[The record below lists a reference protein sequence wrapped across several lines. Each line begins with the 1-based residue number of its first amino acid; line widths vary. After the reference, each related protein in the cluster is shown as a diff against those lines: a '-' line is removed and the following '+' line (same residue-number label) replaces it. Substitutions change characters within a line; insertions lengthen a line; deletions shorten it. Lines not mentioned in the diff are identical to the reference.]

1 MINVCLF
8 NEDNIDELQDKI
20 NYFLKYLDEINLI
33 DIKYQTN
40 FYLSKLLRN
49 ICFLLRSFLFFLLHK
64 VL

>member
-20 NYFLKYLDEINLI
+20 NYFLKYLDDINLI

-40 FYLSKLLRN
+40 FLIGQNNQYVYSYSALIIYRVMVK
-49 ICFLLRSFLFFLLHK
+49 
-64 VL
+64 

>member
-8 NEDNIDELQDKI
+8 NEDNSDELQDKS

-40 FYLSKLLRN
+40 FYIGQNNQYVYSYSALIIYRVMIK
-49 ICFLLRSFLFFLLHK
+49 
-64 VL
+64 

>member
-20 NYFLKYLDEINLI
+20 NYFLKYLDDINLI

-40 FYLSKLLRN
+40 FHIGQNNQYVYSYSALIIYRVMVK
-49 ICFLLRSFLFFLLHK
+49 
-64 VL
+64 

>member
-40 FYLSKLLRN
+40 FYIGQNNQYAHSYSALIIYRVIVK
-49 ICFLLRSFLFFLLHK
+49 
-64 VL
+64 

>member
-40 FYLSKLLRN
+40 FIIGQNNQYVYSYSALIIYRVMVK
-49 ICFLLRSFLFFLLHK
+49 
-64 VL
+64 

>member
-40 FYLSKLLRN
+40 SYIGQNNQYVYSYSALIIYRVMVK
-49 ICFLLRSFLFFLLHK
+49 
-64 VL
+64 

>member
-8 NEDNIDELQDKI
+8 NEDNIDELQEKI

-40 FYLSKLLRN
+40 FYIGQNNQYVYSYSALIIYRVMVK
-49 ICFLLRSFLFFLLHK
+49 
-64 VL
+64 

>member
-33 DIKYQTN
+33 DIEYQTN
-40 FYLSKLLRN
+40 FYIGQNNQYVYSYSALIIYRVMVK
-49 ICFLLRSFLFFLLHK
+49 
-64 VL
+64 

>member
-20 NYFLKYLDEINLI
+20 NYFLKYLEEINLI

-40 FYLSKLLRN
+40 FIIGQNNQYVYSYSALIIYRVMVK
-49 ICFLLRSFLFFLLHK
+49 
-64 VL
+64 

>member
-20 NYFLKYLDEINLI
+20 NYFLKYLDEIYLI

-40 FYLSKLLRN
+40 FYIGQNNQYVYSYSALIIYRVMVK
-49 ICFLLRSFLFFLLHK
+49 
-64 VL
+64 